1 MLDRAPQISE
11 TASRELITF
20 RVAGQDFC
28 VDATSVKEMRG
39 WAPATLLPDSPA
51 YMRGVINLRG
61 AILPIVDLAARLEL
75 EETDPTARHV
85 VIVVWIGKRLVGLL
99 VEAVCDILAVS
110 GDALQPTPSLP
121 SQTVGSLVSAL
132 VTVGDRMVGL
142 VDLDHVLPPL
152 EGEAA

>member
-1 MLDRAPQISE
+1 
-11 TASRELITF
+11 
-20 RVAGQDFC
+20 
-28 VDATSVKEMRG
+28 
-39 WAPATLLPDSPA
+39 
-51 YMRGVINLRG
+51 
-61 AILPIVDLAARLEL
+61 
-75 EETDPTARHV
+75 V